1 MPTFSEIE
9 KVGRTGDYSF
19 DSGTEAYGQDARY
32 EIGWFI
38 QLKQDTNWDS
48 LEPRRLL
55 LDDRLP
61 QYLAP
66 YVNGDFTDPYSL
78 LRSGRINRISANRLR
93 IDVSYVYSK
102 IPLGQPAF
110 HEVFPADLFPG
121 FSPPTTG
128 PSGGTGDPSG
138 DLTQLAPRWNY
149 GYEVIDDIMFYDLNG
164 TKVVNTAGDLFDPMP
179 TKPTVIRTITTTR
192 FETRWDEINWD
203 DFCFVTNSEEWRG
216 IPAGRCLMFP
226 PTAGDYVHLGGV
238 LFYPVT
244 YTIKIKIKAPLDW
257 TLRLDSYG
265 FRELKDGK
273 LVDIVLPTGK
283 ISKPWPL
290 RGNGLAVP
298 NPNTENPA
306 QSQFFRYDEADFND
320 LDLILPPIWTP
331 P

>member
-1 MPTFSEIE
+1 
-9 KVGRTGDYSF
+9 
-19 DSGTEAYGQDARY
+19 
-32 EIGWFI
+32 
-38 QLKQDTNWDS
+38 
-48 LEPRRLL
+48 
-55 LDDRLP
+55 
-61 QYLAP
+61 
-66 YVNGDFTDPYSL
+66 
-78 LRSGRINRISANRLR
+78 
-93 IDVSYVYSK
+93 
-102 IPLGQPAF
+102 
-110 HEVFPADLFPG
+110 
-121 FSPPTTG
+121 
-128 PSGGTGDPSG
+128 
-138 DLTQLAPRWNY
+138 
-149 GYEVIDDIMFYDLNG
+149 
-164 TKVVNTAGDLFDPMP
+164 
-179 TKPTVIRTITTTR
+179 
-192 FETRWDEINWD
+192 
-203 DFCFVTNSEEWRG
+203 
-216 IPAGRCLMFP
+216 MFP